1 MRLEKVHKQLL
12 AICEYKA
19 KELENIEILIFV
31 LTRISDTVMLNELV
45 SRVFNDSYGGSWYIY
60 IYIYIYLICTYMYN
74 RIGRKLRHIALYT
87 EEKLLLDYI
96 QRGPVILNNLLK
108 MKSN

>member
-1 MRLEKVHKQLL
+1 
-12 AICEYKA
+12 
-19 KELENIEILIFV
+19 
-31 LTRISDTVMLNELV
+31 
-45 SRVFNDSYGGSWYIY
+45 
-60 IYIYIYLICTYMYN
+60 MYN

>member
-1 MRLEKVHKQLL
+1 
-12 AICEYKA
+12 
-19 KELENIEILIFV
+19 
-31 LTRISDTVMLNELV
+31 
-45 SRVFNDSYGGSWYIY
+45 
-60 IYIYIYLICTYMYN
+60 MYN

-108 MKSN
+108 MKSSRTLIFQKNCFTCFIKSTLKLTRNAFYFTLKAFLVIKVFRVLS